1 MATTCLQ
8 DLMNR
13 LGSGNLAS
21 EGGFPDMDADVRSN
35 YLMNTTV
42 MGFELAD
49 VVLLIG
55 TNPRLEA
62 PVFNARSALPP
73 TALLCY
79 TEPALTLPSNSVQM
93 SCGQRRRST
102 IQVRPGQQSSSLLHR
117 GSPHP
122 SMNLSAKELCR
133 AEEAQSKSGQGS
145 RDKR

>member
-1 MATTCLQ
+1 
-8 DLMNR
+8 MNR

-62 PVFNARSALPP
+62 PVFNARSAF
-73 TALLCY
+73 
-79 TEPALTLPSNSVQM
+79 
-93 SCGQRRRST
+93 
-102 IQVRPGQQSSSLLHR
+102 
-117 GSPHP
+117 
-122 SMNLSAKELCR
+122 
-133 AEEAQSKSGQGS
+133 
-145 RDKR
+145 